1 MNEGLYQRTRRRC
14 SSHAESNTDSQ
25 DAQQF
30 QVKSG
35 DVWDSDWS
43 TVHRATLAQ
52 IGFDEFLSAT
62 PPDAVAVLYTP
73 DRLTP
78 DEFRHRVEDWR
89 IRSGWLHP
97 KQFCPRRR
105 ERKFEY
111 VLSLEY
117 GPFPRRGRFGRLHG
131 HILLWNLRMI
141 ELPLLAAA
149 WRELNGIKDE
159 QEPVLAR
166 FAAPGGAIS
175 YALKTVGTNA
185 DMDRK
190 STRLNSSH
198 LGISYAV
205 FCLKKKITT
214 LKSCTSAAFFFF
226 FFYLFCIF
234 FFLIHSSQYKKQK
247 KSSFF

>member
-1 MNEGLYQRTRRRC
+1 LESEIMNEGLYQRTRRRC

-166 FAAPGGAIS
+166 FSATGGAIG
-175 YALKTVGTNA
+175 YTLKTLGSNA
-185 DMDRK
+185 DLVSISAK
-190 STRLNSSH
+190 LPLVLHH
-198 LGISYAV
+198 LRQARGEDVALGRPRS
-205 FCLKKKITT
+205 
-214 LKSCTSAAFFFF
+214 
-226 FFYLFCIF
+226 
-234 FFLIHSSQYKKQK
+234 
-247 KSSFF
+247 